1 MMLPSNRRDM
11 DSSGTPLVSGTLCR
25 IGQFTADGMSK
36 REGLPEDRVDCHD
49 DAADAED

>member
-1 MMLPSNRRDM
+1 M